1 MQGLSEN
8 TGWFP
13 VVFRMEGERVLVV
26 GGGNVAASKVQLLV
40 STGARV
46 EVLSA
51 SLCSE
56 LERLVD
62 KGAIHHFP
70 QDTSVKD
77 LQPRLAGCRLV
88 YLATNDRDL
97 NQTLAA
103 LCKAQNV
110 PVCAVDDPAIST
122 FITPALVTRGKV
134 QVAIST
140 GGAAPVLARR
150 LRTMV
155 ERVLPEGLHRLAD
168 FMATMRD
175 EVRQRIPDTSARRQ
189 LWEHF
194 LDGEGARAALAG
206 DTAGGT
212 RNLQELEAGN
222 AARGEVWLVGAG
234 PGNPDLLT
242 LAALRLMQDA
252 DVILYDNLV
261 GPEILNYVRRDAER
275 VFVGKKRNRH
285 TLPQEDINHEL
296 VRRAQAG
303 QRVLR
308 LKGGDPFIFGRGGEE
323 LETLVEAGVPFR
335 IVPGISAANGC
346 AAYAGIPL
354 THRDC
359 AQACLFITGHARADG
374 VLNLEWETI
383 ALKNQTVVIYM
394 GLTML
399 SQLCGQLVKHGL
411 PENWPVAVVEKGTL
425 PEQRVCVGTLA
436 TLPDLVAEQQIQS
449 PALVIVGEVVRH
461 RVISPGS

>member
-1 MQGLSEN
+1 MQGLSKH

-13 VVFRMEGERVLVV
+13 VVLRMQDTRVLIV
-26 GGGNVAASKVQLLV
+26 GGGNIAASKAHLLV

-56 LERLVD
+56 LERMVVD
-62 KGAIHHFP
+62 DTVHHVA
-70 QDTSVKD
+70 QDTCVQD
-77 LQPRLAGCRLV
+77 LRLRLAGCRLV
-88 YLATNDRDL
+88 YLATNDRYL
-97 NQTLAA
+97 NRDLAA
-103 LCKAQNV
+103 VCKAQNV

-134 QVAIST
+134 QIAIST

-155 ERVLPEGLHRLAD
+155 EHILPEGLYHLAN
-168 FMATMRD
+168 FMSAMRN
-175 EVRQRIPDTSARRQ
+175 ELRQQIPDTSARRQ
-189 LWEHF
+189 LWERF
-194 LDGEGARAALAG
+194 LDGKGAQAALVDDMAE
-206 DTAGGT
+206 AT
-212 RNLQELEAGN
+212 RKLQELQTDN
-222 AARGEVWLVGAG
+222 TVCGEVWLVGAG

-252 DVILYDNLV
+252 DVVLYDNLV
-261 GPEILNYVRRDAER
+261 SSEILNYVRRDAER

-285 TLPQEDINHEL
+285 TLPQENINHEL
-296 VRRAQAG
+296 IRRAQAG

-323 LETLVEAGVPFR
+323 LEALAKANVPFR

-374 VLNLEWETI
+374 TLMLAWNTI

-399 SQLCGQLVKHGL
+399 GQLCAQLIAHGL
-411 PENWPVAVVEKGTL
+411 PENWPAAVVEKGTL
-425 PEQRVCVGTLA
+425 PEQRVCEGTLA
-436 TLPDLVAEQQIQS
+436 TLPALVADWQIKS

-461 RVISPGS
+461 RVISPRN